1 MDLWR
6 RLFGRSRDHVDGEML
21 MRCSARKCATVV
33 VMFPGTG
40 KLLPS
45 CPRCGM
51 SLKVDRHLHKQLR
64 NPGQRAFSLDG
75 AEMAYVP
82 EGRFLMGSTLA
93 QAEAALNGHNEIHGF
108 MAVV

>member
-1 MDLWR
+1 
-6 RLFGRSRDHVDGEML
+6 
-21 MRCSARKCATVV
+21 
-33 VMFPGTG
+33 
-40 KLLPS
+40 
-45 CPRCGM
+45 M

-93 QAEAALNGHNEIHGF
+93 QAEAAFASATTKYMVSWLWYEREIRNTIGPCL
-108 MAVV
+108 VSGST